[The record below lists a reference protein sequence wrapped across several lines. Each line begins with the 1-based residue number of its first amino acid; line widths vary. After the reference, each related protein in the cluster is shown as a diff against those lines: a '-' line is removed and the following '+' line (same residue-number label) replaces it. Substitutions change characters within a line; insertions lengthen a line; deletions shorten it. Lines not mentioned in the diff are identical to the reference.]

1 MDSRFGPFTLLRPLG
16 QGASGR
22 VDAALD
28 ASGALVALKRV
39 ALTAL
44 GQTGPGSEAAIERFG
59 KQAQALMR
67 LRHPAVAA
75 TLAHGV
81 DTSGQILW
89 LAMELAPGHSLEH
102 HTNARHLLPPAMV
115 LRMGAQL
122 SEALAAA
129 HALGLIH
136 RDLKAANV
144 RVLLPE
150 GSVKLLDFG
159 LARELADM
167 TQTATGVVMGTPECM
182 APELLA
188 GARASAAGDVYALGV
203 LLYQLLTGHLPFEG
217 HAQLA
222 SLLRAVA
229 HDAPTP
235 LARWLGPVGIGA
247 AQAVPAGLQLLLDD
261 LLAKRASERPAA
273 GAPLSQRLQELAQAC
288 GGGRQAES

>member
-1 MDSRFGPFTLLRPLG
+1 VDTRFGPFTLLRPLG

-39 ALTAL
+39 ALASLRDTA
-44 GQTGPGSEAAIERFG
+44 PSSEAAIEQFG
-59 KQAQALMR
+59 KQAQALMQ
-67 LRHPAVAA
+67 LRHAAVAA

-81 DTSGQILW
+81 DASGEMLW

-115 LRMGAQL
+115 LRIGAQL

-144 RVLLPE
+144 RLLLPA

-159 LARELADM
+159 LARQLDDM
-167 TQTATGVVMGTPECM
+167 AQTATGVVMGTPECM

-188 GARASAAGDVYALGV
+188 GARASPASDVYALGV

-229 HDAPTP
+229 HEAPAP
-235 LARWLGPVGIGA
+235 LAQWLGTGGPTE
-247 AQAVPAGLQLLLDD
+247 AQALPAGLQSLLDA

-273 GAPLSQRLQELAQAC
+273 GAALSQRLQELAAAC
-288 GGGRQAES
+288 GEGDQAES